1 MKKADI
7 IQELIS
13 ITELQK
19 KNSEN
24 SPIEIISKNSKIMK
38 NFPPKKKETE
48 RQEVLESREDDQ
60 KEIQIYNS
68 RNNNNN
74 RPSDSKQTKTSSYM
88 KGRSNEE
95 NKDYNRNYRRN
106 QYNEK
111 YSGEESDEN
120 YPRYKVNQMRR
131 NKNNSTNLNFKYE
144 EKNDIEFNDSI
155 GTNMD
160 DDYSSNTERP
170 KRKKKLRVEND
181 FNILEIIITQ
191 IFKCCMTKS
200 MRLKND
206 ANEKANEV
214 LFKKM
219 DINAYVRNSIL
230 FDVMN
235 QAMID
240 HNKRTILNF
249 LSRPVISVNKKTKN
263 EFNEFYRNYKEKDFN
278 KYYDN
283 IQELVQKQKKDPR
296 EEMLLT
302 ISNEH
307 LKSFVY

>member
-1 MKKADI
+1 
-7 IQELIS
+7 
-13 ITELQK
+13 
-19 KNSEN
+19 
-24 SPIEIISKNSKIMK
+24 
-38 NFPPKKKETE
+38 
-48 RQEVLESREDDQ
+48 
-60 KEIQIYNS
+60 
-68 RNNNNN
+68 
-74 RPSDSKQTKTSSYM
+74 M

-131 NKNNSTNLNFKYE
+131 NKNSSTNLNFKYE

-230 FDVMN
+230 FDVIN
-235 QAMID
+235 QTMID

>member
-1 MKKADI
+1 
-7 IQELIS
+7 
-13 ITELQK
+13 
-19 KNSEN
+19 
-24 SPIEIISKNSKIMK
+24 
-38 NFPPKKKETE
+38 
-48 RQEVLESREDDQ
+48 
-60 KEIQIYNS
+60 
-68 RNNNNN
+68 
-74 RPSDSKQTKTSSYM
+74 M

-131 NKNNSTNLNFKYE
+131 NKNSSTNLNFKYE

-235 QAMID
+235 QTMID

-278 KYYDN
+278 KYYDC
-283 IQELVQKQKKDPR
+283 IQDLVQKPQKEDR
-296 EEMLLT
+296 EIKL
-302 ISNEH
+302 ISVSNEH
-307 LKSFVY
+307 LRGFI

>member
-1 MKKADI
+1 
-7 IQELIS
+7 
-13 ITELQK
+13 
-19 KNSEN
+19 
-24 SPIEIISKNSKIMK
+24 
-38 NFPPKKKETE
+38 
-48 RQEVLESREDDQ
+48 
-60 KEIQIYNS
+60 
-68 RNNNNN
+68 
-74 RPSDSKQTKTSSYM
+74 M

-131 NKNNSTNLNFKYE
+131 NKNSSTNLNFKYE